1 MLMLFQVLEVCWEEL
16 LSKVKEAK
24 DLDHVIAAHETFVN
38 QVMTRALM
46 DVESK
51 VSLKQSLYQLLIYLV
66 SLRVNRPN

>member
-51 VSLKQSLYQLLIYLV
+51 VSLKQSLYQLAI
-66 SLRVNRPN
+66 